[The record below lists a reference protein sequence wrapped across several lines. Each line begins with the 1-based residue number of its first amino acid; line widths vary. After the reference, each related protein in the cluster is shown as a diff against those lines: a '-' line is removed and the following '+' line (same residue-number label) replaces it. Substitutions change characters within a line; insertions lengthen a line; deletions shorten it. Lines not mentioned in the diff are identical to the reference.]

1 MPRPGII
8 RTWISRSHGA
18 LEWVEIRRGSSSI
31 GISSAVGGTEPTVS
45 EGTEVSMGKS
55 LSGGWSVGEYELV
68 GLASPIGWG
77 VSASIGGVADA
88 SDGVPF
94 ALDFLFVAEAKM
106 QAFIAAGTGPVR
118 IRGVFFRTSDNLRV
132 VRTGPLTRGV
142 EDKGSGVGITD
153 VVEGGGDSAA
163 A

>member
-1 MPRPGII
+1 M
-8 RTWISRSHGA
+8 
-18 LEWVEIRRGSSSI
+18 
-31 GISSAVGGTEPTVS
+31 VS
-45 EGTEVSMGKS
+45 EGTEVSDPESEVSMGKS
-55 LSGGWSVGEYELV
+55 LSGGWSVGEYERV

-94 ALDFLFVAEAKM
+94 ALDFLFAAEAKM
-106 QAFIAAGTGPVR
+106 RAFIAAGTGPVR